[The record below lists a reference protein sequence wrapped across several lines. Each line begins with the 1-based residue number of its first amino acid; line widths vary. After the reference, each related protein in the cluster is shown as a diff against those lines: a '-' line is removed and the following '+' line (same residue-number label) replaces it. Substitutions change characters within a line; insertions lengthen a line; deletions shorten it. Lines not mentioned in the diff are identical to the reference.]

1 MALDRAACVCVS
13 IVIASATATAQQG
26 GGAATNPVPQSPAS
40 RVVEITYS
48 RGSLAPS
55 RRVLTRSVSGDR
67 ETVVET
73 VATLGMDGRLEPS
86 MEMVTETTRP
96 ALDRVQTTRDLFAVG
111 VVSSGRERR
120 LVERTDSTEIVSG
133 AQTTTT
139 ENTWVPDLSGRQSL
153 TSRYI
158 ERTTTLGPDALEGE
172 ATLLLPALDGSLRE
186 TERTRFSDRP
196 IDQALRRQDSSRLV
210 RDVNGRW
217 QPAETRSRELRDLG
231 PSERVEEETVQM
243 PDPSGNLALSQ
254 RNITRR
260 TMTGGREDV
269 VVETYARDD
278 RGRVRSDSRDS
289 LSRRIRV
296 SSTVTADGGRNTIEE
311 VEERNPVAPNDP
323 LRLVRRTVTTARQI
337 GPDRWSTERQI
348 FERDQNGRLVPI
360 ATETEET
367 AGT

>member
-1 MALDRAACVCVS
+1 M
-13 IVIASATATAQQG
+13 
-26 GGAATNPVPQSPAS
+26 
-40 RVVEITYS
+40 
-48 RGSLAPS
+48 
-55 RRVLTRSVSGDR
+55 SGDR

-111 VVSSGRERR
+111 IFSTGGKRR

-196 IDQALRRQDSSRLV
+196 IAQALRRQDSSRLV

-231 PSERVEEETVQM
+231 PSERVEEETLQM
-243 PDPSGNLALSQ
+243 PDPSGNLALSE

-260 TMTGGREDV
+260 SE
-269 VVETYARDD
+269 
-278 RGRVRSDSRDS
+278 
-289 LSRRIRV
+289 
-296 SSTVTADGGRNTIEE
+296 
-311 VEERNPVAPNDP
+311 
-323 LRLVRRTVTTARQI
+323 
-337 GPDRWSTERQI
+337 
-348 FERDQNGRLVPI
+348 
-360 ATETEET
+360 
-367 AGT
+367 